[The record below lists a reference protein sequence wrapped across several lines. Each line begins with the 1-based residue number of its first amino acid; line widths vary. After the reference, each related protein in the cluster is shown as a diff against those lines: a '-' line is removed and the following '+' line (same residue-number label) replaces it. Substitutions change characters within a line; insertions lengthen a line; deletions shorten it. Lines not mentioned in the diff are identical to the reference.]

1 MKSPHIKELFDLS
14 GKVALVTGGARNLGY
29 DMALALAEA
38 GAEVAI
44 ASRTLDNA
52 RESAARIAKDT
63 GKRVMAFQC
72 DVRDE
77 SNVGSMVDAV
87 LKEFARIDILV
98 NNAGCH
104 QHAGYRTD

>member
-44 ASRTLDNA
+44 TSRTYRQRA
-52 RESAARIAKDT
+52 R
-63 GKRVMAFQC
+63 
-72 DVRDE
+72 VR
-77 SNVGSMVDAV
+77 
-87 LKEFARIDILV
+87 RT
-98 NNAGCH
+98 H
-104 QHAGYRTD
+104 RQGYRQARHGVPM